1 VLHHSLLPG
10 IAMFLTGVGFWA
22 LQMRG
27 LMVLGLEEN
36 YITFAEAKGLKGSRI
51 FLRYAVRNVL
61 LPQVTALAIALGQVI
76 SGAILVEVVFGY
88 PGLGTLLLKAVSGFD
103 YNLISGI
110 VFIIIL
116 IIAISTLIVD
126 LICPLLDPRIT
137 HHRGTK

>member
-1 VLHHSLLPG
+1 
-10 IAMFLTGVGFWA
+10 
-22 LQMRG
+22 MRG

-51 FLRYAVRNVL
+51 FFRYAIRNVL

-126 LICPLLDPRIT
+126 LIYPLLDPRIT
-137 HHRGTK
+137 HHRGKKRNR